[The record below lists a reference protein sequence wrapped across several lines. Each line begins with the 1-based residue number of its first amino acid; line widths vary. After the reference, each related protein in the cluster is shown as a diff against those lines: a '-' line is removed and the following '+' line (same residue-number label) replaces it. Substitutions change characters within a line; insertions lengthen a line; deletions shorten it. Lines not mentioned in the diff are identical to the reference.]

1 MPWRGHVFSGYVRR
15 LLTLSLLLL
24 GIFPAWAQQ
33 QRIALHDYSRDL
45 WTSRNG
51 LPHNTLRDIAQTPGG
66 HLWFATWEGVARYNG
81 LEFTVFD
88 RASRPSL
95 PDNGIG
101 ALHVDGAGRL
111 WLGDSR
117 GNVTRFDP
125 QGSWWQWTPEA
136 VGAPAVIIEAMQK
149 DSRDRLWLL
158 YEGAGLGRLDPDG
171 SYQRY
176 LPPAPLRNAVN
187 FTKLVVDAQD
197 RVWLGTFDG
206 LLYLDVD
213 GVLKRAPESFGL
225 PPGLAWPYRA
235 PDGTLWVA
243 G

>member
-1 MPWRGHVFSGYVRR
+1 MRLWWTHLARALPWRDPVFSGYVRR

-125 QGSWWQWTPEA
+125 QGNWGQWTPEA
-136 VGAPAVIIEAMQK
+136 VGDYVSGPNHVLPTARSARF
-149 DSRDRLWLL
+149 SS
-158 YEGAGLGRLDPDG
+158 GLSVMD
-171 SYQRY
+171 
-176 LPPAPLRNAVN
+176 
-187 FTKLVVDAQD
+187 F
-197 RVWLGTFDG
+197 
-206 LLYLDVD
+206 
-213 GVLKRAPESFGL
+213 LKRTTMARLTPAALAAIGPSAVRLAESEGL
-225 PPGLAWPYRA
+225 QAHGRSVSARLAALNDRSGA
-235 PDGTLWVA
+235 
-243 G
+243 